1 MATGDMRR
9 VLLHGSADESFDRS
23 VRVAGRLAHEFNAD
37 LHVVY
42 IIEEPLK
49 AGWTAEMPTARLP
62 ELHAAMEEEARER
75 LGRLLPAELQERITI
90 AIRTGNTSD
99 ELVRYIAENTVDLA
113 IVQGSDAHARTFVEN
128 GRCSVLIL
136 RP

>member
-1 MATGDMRR
+1 MVTGDMRR
-9 VLLHGSADESFDRS
+9 VLLHGSNDESFDRS
-23 VRVAGRLAHEFNAD
+23 VSFAGRLANEFNAD

-42 IIEEPLK
+42 VIEEPLK

-62 ELHAAMEEEARER
+62 ELHVAMEEEARER
-75 LGRLLPAELQERITI
+75 LGRLLPEQLQERITI
-90 AIRTGNTSD
+90 AIRTGDTSD
-99 ELVRYIAENTVDLA
+99 ELVRYTAENTVDLA
-113 IVQGSDAHARTFVEN
+113 IVQGADEHSRAFIEK

>member
-9 VLLHGSADESFDRS
+9 VLLHASSDESFDRS
-23 VRVAGRLAHEFNAD
+23 AIVAGRLAREFGAD

-42 IIEEPLK
+42 VVEEPLK
-49 AGWTAEMPTARLP
+49 AGWTAEMPTAKLP
-62 ELHAAMEEEARER
+62 ELHVAMEEEARER
-75 LGRLLPAELQERITI
+75 LGRLLPAELQERIKI
-90 AIRTGNTSD
+90 AIRTGDTSE
-99 ELVRYIAENTVDLA
+99 ELVRYTAENPIDLA
-113 IVQGSDAHARTFVEN
+113 IVRGSDEHARSFAEK

>member
-1 MATGDMRR
+1 MRR
-9 VLLHGSADESFDRS
+9 LLLHGSSDEAFDRS
-23 VRVAGRLAHEFNAD
+23 VSFAGRLARAFDAD

-42 IIEEPLK
+42 VIEEPLN
-49 AGWTAEMPTARLP
+49 AGWTAEMSASRLP

-75 LGRLLPAELQERITI
+75 LSRLLPAELQERITI
-90 AIRTGNTSD
+90 AIRTGDTAD
-99 ELVRYIAENTVDLA
+99 ELVRYTAEHTVDLA
-113 IVQGSDAHARTFVEN
+113 IVHGSDEHARAFAEN

>member
-1 MATGDMRR
+1 MAIGDMAR
-9 VLLHGSADESFDRS
+9 VLLHGSTDESFDQS
-23 VRVAGRLAHEFNAD
+23 ARVAGRLAREFNAD

-42 IIEEPLK
+42 VVEEPLK

-62 ELHAAMEEEARER
+62 ELHAAMEEEARDR

-90 AIRTGNTSD
+90 AIRTGDTSD
-99 ELVRYIAENTVDLA
+99 ELVRYTAENTVDLA
-113 IVQGSDAHARTFVEN
+113 IVQGSDEHSRAFAEK

>member
-1 MATGDMRR
+1 MAAGDMRR
-9 VLLHGSADESFDRS
+9 VLLHGSSDESFDRS
-23 VRVAGRLAHEFNAD
+23 ATLAGRLAHEFNAD

-42 IIEEPLK
+42 VIEEPLK

-62 ELHAAMEEEARER
+62 ELHAAVEEEARER
-75 LGRLLPAELQERITI
+75 LERVLPAELQERITI

-99 ELVRYIAENTVDLA
+99 ELVRYTAENTVDLA
-113 IVQGSDAHARTFVEN
+113 IVQGSDEHARAFVDA

-136 RP
+136 RS

>member
-1 MATGDMRR
+1 MATGEMRR
-9 VLLHGSADESFDRS
+9 LLLHGTDSESFDRS
-23 VRVAGRLAHEFNAD
+23 VTFAGRLAREFKAD

-42 IIEEPLK
+42 VVEGPLN
-49 AGWTAEMPTARLP
+49 AGWTAEMPTSRLP

-75 LGRLLPAELQERITI
+75 LSRLLPGELQERIII
-90 AIRTGNTSD
+90 AIRTGDTAD
-99 ELVRYIAENTVDLA
+99 ELVRYTEENTIDLA
-113 IVQGSDAHARTFVEN
+113 IVHGSDEHSRTFAED

>member
-1 MATGDMRR
+1 MRR
-9 VLLHGSADESFDRS
+9 LLLHGSNHESFDRS
-23 VRVAGRLAHEFNAD
+23 VSFAGRLARAFNAD

-42 IIEEPLK
+42 VIAEPLN
-49 AGWTAEMPTARLP
+49 AGWTAEMPTSRLP

-75 LGRLLPAELQERITI
+75 LSRLLPAELQERITI
-90 AIRTGNTSD
+90 AIRTGDTAD
-99 ELVRYIAENTVDLA
+99 ELVRYTEENTVDLA
-113 IVQGSDAHARTFVEN
+113 IVHGSDEHSRAFAEN